1 MSMHFG
7 RTKFNLQTC
16 NLETWKPIYL
26 WCKTKMQ
33 QNRNIMQKND
43 QNMKHKMDKTKQ
55 KHSRKLT
62 KIKET

>member
-1 MSMHFG
+1 M
-7 RTKFNLQTC
+7 
-16 NLETWKPIYL
+16 E
-26 WCKTKMQ
+26 

-43 QNMKHKMDKTKQ
+43 QNMKHKMGKTKQ